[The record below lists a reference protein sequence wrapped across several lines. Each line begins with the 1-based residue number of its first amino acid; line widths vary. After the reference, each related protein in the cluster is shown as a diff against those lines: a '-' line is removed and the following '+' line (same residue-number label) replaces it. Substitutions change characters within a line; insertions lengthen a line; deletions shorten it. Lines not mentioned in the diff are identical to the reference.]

1 MTIAAVYAGTFD
13 PVTLGHADIARR
25 AARAFGALVVL
36 VIPNGNKQPLFS
48 PAERVA
54 LLKETFKD
62 EPLIRVE
69 QAEGLLADY
78 LKKNNLHILVRG
90 VRGAADMEHELTNA
104 YYNKLFC
111 PGAETVFLPT
121 RPEYAFLSSSAVRE
135 AAGYGG
141 DISSLVPECVASALK
156 DKLNK

>member
-78 LKKNNLHILVRG
+78 LKKTICI
-90 VRGAADMEHELTNA
+90 
-104 YYNKLFC
+104 FWC
-111 PGAETVFLPT
+111 
-121 RPEYAFLSSSAVRE
+121 
-135 AAGYGG
+135 AGYAARR
-141 DISSLVPECVASALK
+141 IW
-156 DKLNK
+156 NTN

>member
-1 MTIAAVYAGTFD
+1 M
-13 PVTLGHADIARR
+13 
-25 AARAFGALVVL
+25 
-36 VIPNGNKQPLFS
+36 
-48 PAERVA
+48 
-54 LLKETFKD
+54 
-62 EPLIRVE
+62 E
-69 QAEGLLADY
+69 QADGLLADY

-111 PGAETVFLPT
+111 PGAETVFLPA

-141 DISSLVPECVASALK
+141 DVSALVPPCVASALK
-156 DKLNK
+156 GKFDKWM

>member
-1 MTIAAVYAGTFD
+1 MQAHLIPLRWGTRILRAV
-13 PVTLGHADIARR
+13 RR
-25 AARAFGALVVL
+25 VRSGRL

-48 PAERVA
+48 PAERVV

-111 PGAETVFLPT
+111 PGAETVFFPA

-141 DISSLVPECVASALK
+141 DISSLVPPCVASALK